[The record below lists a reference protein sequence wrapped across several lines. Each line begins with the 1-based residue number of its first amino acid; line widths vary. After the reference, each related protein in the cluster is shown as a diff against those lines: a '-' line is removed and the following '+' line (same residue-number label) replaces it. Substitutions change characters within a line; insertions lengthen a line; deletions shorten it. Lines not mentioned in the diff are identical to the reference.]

1 VLLDRALVH
10 RPLRE
15 GRDRVA
21 LAPLLDLLLAAVVL
35 GVGHRVASEAIG
47 DGLDEHRLPLVA
59 GAPDRLAEHPVRVD
73 DVHPGSAAAPR
84 DAVLAP
90 EQLRHHVARV
100 APAGERVAVR
110 AVGRDEVVLVGHRT
124 HGPTIVASSPIARC
138 RKPPTFGLAYISP
151 ARSSKRRISAIAS
164 SHSRAVPAFGEVS
177 H

>member
-1 VLLDRALVH
+1 
-10 RPLRE
+10 
-15 GRDRVA
+15 
-21 LAPLLDLLLAAVVL
+21 
-35 GVGHRVASEAIG
+35 VASEAIG

-110 AVGRDEVVLVGHRT
+110 AVGRDEVVLVAHRT
-124 HGPTIVASSPIARC
+124 HGSDDRGLLADREVQEAADLRLGVHLARALLEAPDQ
-138 RKPPTFGLAYISP
+138 RHRLQPLPRGAG
-151 ARSSKRRISAIAS
+151 
-164 SHSRAVPAFGEVS
+164 VGEVF